1 MNRYLKYVKDVWELQ
16 ATRKVIGLEI
26 FGVLLDNSTAFTPGD
41 QLQMVEG
48 AELAVQTLVRKGY
61 NFLIISGQPALRT
74 KNLQQQ
80 DFENII
86 GSVAEFIQQSGGH
99 VKNVYFAPGTDKHDE
114 FVKPN
119 TGMFDRAQ
127 REKMITWKDAIYIG
141 STAADVKAAAKVK
154 AVSVLINNGSV
165 KLPVGS
171 NAGEY
176 SSLLEFAKSLDS
188 NMQ

>member
-16 ATRKVIGLEI
+16 ANRKVLGLEI

-41 QLQMVEG
+41 QLQMFEG

-61 NFLIISGQPALRT
+61 DFLIISGQPALRT

-80 DFENII
+80 DFENIV
-86 GSVAEFIQQSGGH
+86 GSVAEFIQQSGGQ

-127 REKMITWKDAIYIG
+127 REKMIVWKDAIYIG
-141 STAADVKAAAKVK
+141 STAADVKAASKVK

-171 NAGEY
+171 NASEFPN
-176 SSLLEFAKSLDS
+176 LLDFAKSLDS